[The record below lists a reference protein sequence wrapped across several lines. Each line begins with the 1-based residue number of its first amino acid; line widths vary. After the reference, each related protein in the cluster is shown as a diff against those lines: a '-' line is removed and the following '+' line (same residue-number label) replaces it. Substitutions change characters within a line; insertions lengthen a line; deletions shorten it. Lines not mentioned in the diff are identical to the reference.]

1 MTGLTG
7 LSRLSSKPELC
18 QFWMSTPTSAFAK
31 KEHQHLDWKHQ
42 AKDLH
47 MRVQH
52 QTTQCEKK
60 TCETKHECYNLLNCK
75 FEE

>member
-7 LSRLSSKPELC
+7 LHRLSSKPELC
-18 QFWMSTPTSAFAK
+18 QFWMSTPASAFAK

-47 MRVQH
+47 MRMQH
-52 QTTQCEKK
+52 QTTQGVLQF
-60 TCETKHECYNLLNCK
+60 TKL
-75 FEE
+75 